1 VNRTSRLT
9 IPLVVILLIVA
20 AIWGVIVVQDIK
32 PRLGLDLR
40 GGTSVTFHPSPTPGS
55 EVTEDRLNTTVDII
69 RNRVNAQGVS
79 EAEINLEGGDI
90 VVALPDVR
98 DPDAVIKAVG
108 TTAELRFRPVLQS
121 VAASDPTYK
130 QGEFA
135 KVDCAK
141 AQRSTDN
148 PAKDAVLCV
157 RDPGQDAPAADATK
171 LRLGPAALRGSDI
184 GKATAQLDQNQ
195 TGWVTALEFTGDGG
209 KKFANLTKA
218 LAQFPDGDPRREIG
232 VTLDGVVINH
242 PPVASDVSKETG
254 ISGGK
259 AEITGQSEAEAKAL
273 APLISAGAL
282 PFSLE
287 VVNRYTVSA
296 TLGADSLHSGLVAGG
311 LGLAL
316 VLLYVLVYYRALG
329 LVIWGGLVVA
339 AGLNLGILLLLGQYI
354 GYALTLAGIAGL
366 IVAIGISADTYVV
379 FFERIKDELRDG
391 KGVRLAVDRGWTR
404 SFHTLVSANTV
415 SFLAAIILY
424 WLAIG
429 PVRGFAFTLG
439 LATLIDFL
447 AAWFFGRPVVALL
460 ARTRWFSET
469 PYVGLKALVTPSA
482 PAGPAPAVRAGRA

>member
-1 VNRTSRLT
+1 VNRTSRLA
-9 IPLVVILLIVA
+9 IPLVVILLMVA
-20 AIWGVIVVQDIK
+20 AIWGVIVVRDIR

-40 GGTSVTFHPSPTPGS
+40 GGTSVTFQPTPPPGTQ
-55 EVTEDRLNTTVDII
+55 VTEDRLNTTVDII

-79 EAEINLEGGDI
+79 EAEVNIEGGNI
-90 VVALPDVR
+90 AVALPDVR
-98 DPDAVIKAVG
+98 DPDTVIKAVG
-108 TTAELRFRPVLQS
+108 TTAELRFRPVLQAVQS
-121 VAASDPTYK
+121 SDPAYK

-135 KVDCAK
+135 KADCAK
-141 AQRSTDN
+141 PQRSNDD
-148 PAKDAVLCV
+148 PAKEAVLCV
-157 RDPGQDAPAADATK
+157 RDPGQAAPAADALK
-171 LRLGPAALRGSDI
+171 LKLGPAALRGSDI
-184 GKATAQLDQNQ
+184 GNATAQLDQNQ

-218 LAQFPDGDPRREIG
+218 LAAFPDGDPRREIG

-254 ISGGK
+254 ITGGK

-282 PFSLE
+282 PFSLT
-287 VVNRYTVSA
+287 VTYRDTVSA

-311 LGLAL
+311 IGL
-316 VLLYVLVYYRALG
+316 VLVALYVLVYYRILG

-339 AGLNLGILLLLGQYI
+339 AGLNLGILLLLGEYI

-379 FFERIKDELRDG
+379 FFERIKDELREG
-391 KGVRLAVDRGWTR
+391 KSVRLAVDRGWSR

-439 LATLIDFL
+439 LATLIDFF
-447 AAWFFGRPVVALL
+447 AAWFFGRSVVALL
-460 ARTRWFSET
+460 ARRRWFSDA
-469 PYVGLKALVTPSA
+469 PLIGLKTLVTENAPSA
-482 PAGPAPAVRAGRA
+482 PAPVVGAGRA